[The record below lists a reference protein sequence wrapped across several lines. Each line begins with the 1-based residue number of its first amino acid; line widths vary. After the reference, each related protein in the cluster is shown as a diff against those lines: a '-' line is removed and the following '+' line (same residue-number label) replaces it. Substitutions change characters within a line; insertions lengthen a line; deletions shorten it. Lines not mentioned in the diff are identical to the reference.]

1 MSGKYILK
9 RPWQSRR
16 GPQEELYLG
25 YNENNHLDYI
35 TDLKK
40 AKVMT
45 EEECKEWL
53 LVLANS
59 RQIIIDVLPEEFTQ
73 NEVIEESANGQQ
85 DN

>member
-9 RPWQSRR
+9 RPWQSRH
-16 GPQEELYLG
+16 GLQEELYLG
-25 YNENNHLDYI
+25 YNENNRLDYI
-35 TDLKK
+35 TNIKA

-59 RQIIIDVLPEEFTQ
+59 KKIIIDVLPEEFN
-73 NEVIEESANGQQ
+73 NEEIKENTDEQQ